1 MPRLGLGSRQ
11 STEKL
16 VDRFSRHK
24 AIRVRVRVKVRVRAG
39 AGARVRAGARVGLG
53 G

>member
-16 VDRFSRHK
+16 VDRFSRHE
-24 AIRVRVRVKVRVRAG
+24 AIRVRVRVRVRVR
-39 AGARVRAGARVGLG
+39 ARVRAGARVGLG

>member
-24 AIRVRVRVKVRVRAG
+24 AIRVRVRVGAG